1 MTKLLL
7 FIIPLIINIIILF
20 TEQFEKITF
29 IILFNLAIIFIFL
42 FNKNFFKSK
51 TEIDTKKNN
60 EDNLFNE
67 QESAEDHPIIVSARK
82 RLKK

>member
-7 FIIPLIINIIILF
+7 FIIPLIINIIILL

-29 IILFNLAIIFIFL
+29 IILFNLVIIFIFL
-42 FNKNFFKSK
+42 VNKNLFKSK
-51 TEIDTKKNN
+51 TDIDMKKNN

>member
-7 FIIPLIINIIILF
+7 FIIPLIINIIILL

-29 IILFNLAIIFIFL
+29 IILFNLVIIFVFL
-42 FNKNFFKSK
+42 VNKNFFKSK
-51 TEIDTKKNN
+51 TEIDMKKNN

>member
-7 FIIPLIINIIILF
+7 FIIPLIINIIILL

-29 IILFNLAIIFIFL
+29 IILFNLVIIFIFL
-42 FNKNFFKSK
+42 VNKNFFKSK
-51 TEIDTKKNN
+51 TEIDMKKNN